1 MPSGRRE
8 ETLQLSIRSREPTF
22 VYLVLHA
29 CGPLFFSMLAVTNL
43 VYQVE
48 VAHLDPLRLLLVG
61 SVLEL
66 TCLVFQVPT
75 GLFADAFSRRWAV
88 AVGTVLIGTGFILEG
103 SVPQFT
109 SILIAQVI
117 WGIGATFSDGAEDA
131 WITDEVGEAKAGP
144 LFLRASQIAQVAG
157 LIGIFVGVGL
167 ASIRL
172 NLPIL
177 IGGALFVAL
186 GVYLFFAMTEAGYRA
201 IPREARGSL
210 GGMAAGAR
218 SSIAALRSRPLI
230 LTILGITVV
239 WGLSGEGVDRLYQV
253 HFLKD
258 VGLPSFAG
266 LSPVLWFGLISGGS
280 ALIGIAATQIIRR
293 TLDLENHAQVA
304 RSLLAF
310 TALRAL
316 MLAGFALAANLFV
329 AIVFLWVA
337 AVMRQAFMPV
347 QRAWLNQSLDS
358 ANRATLFS
366 VDGQADALGQIVGG
380 PILGVVASGVSIR
393 AALVSSAALLGLA
406 LPLFLQALGQAPALP
421 PGRAET
427 EDPIPHQRKLETTTS
442 SPAAPP
448 QAGP

>member
-1 MPSGRRE
+1 
-8 ETLQLSIRSREPTF
+8 LSIRSKDPTF
-22 VYLVLHA
+22 VYLVLCA
-29 CGPLFFSMLAVTNL
+29 GWSLFFSMLAVTNL

-66 TCLVFQVPT
+66 TCLIFQVPT

-88 AVGTVLIGTGFILEG
+88 AVGCGLVGAGFILEG

-109 SILIAQVI
+109 AIVIAQVI
-117 WGIGATFSDGAEDA
+117 WGIGATLSDGADDA
-131 WITDEVGEAKAGP
+131 WITDEVGEAPAGR
-144 LFLRASQIAQVAG
+144 LFLRGSQVGQVAG
-157 LIGIFVGVGL
+157 LVGIFVGVGL

-172 NLPIL
+172 NLPIV
-177 IGGALFVAL
+177 IGGGLLVLL

-201 IPREARGSL
+201 IPREDRGTL
-210 GGMAAGAR
+210 AGMAAGAR
-218 SSIAALRSRPLI
+218 SSLASVRTRPLI
-230 LTILGITVV
+230 LTILAITVV
-239 WGLSGEGVDRLYQV
+239 SGLSSEGIDRLYQV

-258 VGLPSFAG
+258 VVLPSFAG

-280 ALIGIAATQIIRR
+280 SLIGIATTQVIRR
-293 TLDLENHAQVA
+293 RLDLENHAHVA

-310 TALRAL
+310 TAVRAV
-316 MLAGFALAANLFV
+316 MLAGFALATNLAV
-329 AIVFLWVA
+329 AIGFFWVA
-337 AVMRQAFMPV
+337 SVMRQAFAPV

-393 AALVSSAALLGLA
+393 AALLSSAALLGLA
-406 LPLFLQALGQAPALP
+406 FPLFVRALAQATGRN
-421 PGRAET
+421 PGSVVPSAG
-427 EDPIPHQRKLETTTS
+427 
-442 SPAAPP
+442 AAGEGG
-448 QAGP
+448 A

>member
-1 MPSGRRE
+1 
-8 ETLQLSIRSREPTF
+8 LSIRSKDPTF
-22 VYLVLHA
+22 VYLVMHA
-29 CGPLFFSMLAVTNL
+29 TGPLFFNVLATTNL

-88 AVGTVLIGTGFILEG
+88 ALGHVLIGSGFILEG
-103 SVPQFT
+103 SVPKFT
-109 SILIAQVI
+109 AIVIAQVI

-131 WITDEVGEAKAGP
+131 WVTDEVGEDKAGP
-144 LFLRASQIAQVAG
+144 LFLRASQFAQVAG

-177 IGGALFVAL
+177 AGGALFVVL

-210 GGMAAGAR
+210 TGMIAGAR
-218 SSIAALRSRPLI
+218 SSLATLRRRPLI
-230 LTILGITVV
+230 LTILAITVV

-253 HFLKD
+253 HFLRD
-258 VGLPSFAG
+258 VGLPSLAG

-280 ALIGIAATQIIRR
+280 ALIGIATTQVIRR
-293 TLDLENHAQVA
+293 RLNLENHSHVA
-304 RSLLAF
+304 RSLLTF
-310 TALRAL
+310 SALRAL
-316 MLAGFALAANLFV
+316 MLAGFALATNLFV
-329 AIVFLWVA
+329 AIGFFWVSG
-337 AVMRQAFMPV
+337 VMRQSFMPV

-393 AALVSSAALLGLA
+393 AALVTSAALLGLA
-406 LPLFLQALGQAPALP
+406 LPLFIRALAQAP
-421 PGRAET
+421 GRSAGAVHVAVET
-427 EDPIPHQRKLETTTS
+427 VTS
-442 SPAAPP
+442 SAGVPP
-448 QAGP
+448 PAGP